1 MPPRCAAR
9 PADMCADHSLR
20 LAQEVV
26 AQNHFL
32 CLLWLGG
39 ERGGKSGVT
48 EQDGLAADGKG
59 VFLVRLRPG
68 KLDKLLVHQ
77 IVKGNLPLPFPA
89 KLQNLIAGSI
99 ADYCL
104 TKGVVLALD
113 VLLIGFKVGHGNSP
127 FLNNSAGRQHS
138 LLSPLDCLSAKAGG
152 AVNGGAYALF
162 ILTVDW
168 LGWLC
173 YYLAVNVNGY
183 DRSNHFRDPKRIPD
197 ANRSEKPAE

>member
-1 MPPRCAAR
+1 MVFSLHEPSQPPQGKLDMPPRCAAR

-127 FLNNSAGRQHS
+127 SLNNSAGRQHS

-152 AVNGGAYALF
+152 AVNGGA
-162 ILTVDW
+162 VR
-168 LGWLC
+168 
-173 YYLAVNVNGY
+173 AVHL
-183 DRSNHFRDPKRIPD
+183 DR
-197 ANRSEKPAE
+197 